1 MNKNGYRS
9 IKEGEECANLYS
21 QSKMEKYKERQKNK
35 LKRNVTHDFREI
47 NKSNDYWYKINA
59 QIEWFKGRNQ
69 WTEGKERKGQQ
80 LIIVTLKFG
89 KI

>member
-1 MNKNGYRS
+1 
-9 IKEGEECANLYS
+9 
-21 QSKMEKYKERQKNK
+21 MEKYKERQKNK

-69 WTEGKERKGQQ
+69 WTEERKGK
-80 LIIVTLKFG
+80 VSN
-89 KI
+89 